1 MKLDKDLLLAQLHAL
16 KAEMEKS
23 LERGDWLWAST
34 PNQVVDCV
42 VFLLAFL
49 GSAPIDKSLEK
60 SHES

>member
-34 PNQVVDCV
+34 PNQVVDSV
-42 VFLLAFL
+42 LFLLDFL
-49 GSAPIDKSLEK
+49 ESAPTDKSLEAT
-60 SHES
+60 HEG